1 MPRILIIEDNRENLE
16 LMRFLLE
23 ASGHAAITARNGAE
37 GLDLVIRCAPDL
49 IVCDIQ
55 MPVLD
60 GFSVVRQLR
69 ALEGRK
75 DTPCVA
81 VTALAMPGDR
91 TRALAGGF
99 DGYISKPIDPE
110 TFVAELERHL
120 GPGRAPATF
129 LPSQSGES

>member
-1 MPRILIIEDNRENLE
+1 MPKILIIEDNRENLE

-23 ASGHAAITARNGAE
+23 ASGHGTLTARTGDE
-37 GLDLVIRCAPDL
+37 GLECVIRDAPDL

-55 MPVLD
+55 MPLLD
-60 GFSVVRQLR
+60 GFGVVRQLR
-69 ALEGRK
+69 TLEGRK
-75 DTPCVA
+75 ETPCVA

-110 TFVAELERHL
+110 SFVAELERHL
-120 GPGRAPATF
+120 GPRPASAMAPPAR
-129 LPSQSGES
+129 SGEP